1 MGNGRLD
8 PHAPLA
14 LLIKN
19 GGDAKGTQTE
29 ALLTSVAQR
38 TGMTVL
44 DGGKY
49 GSNNGFDL
57 VLKGK
62 DGAITVI
69 LDGKQLTSSGAV
81 QLSNQGA
88 GGTNQLSPGWVEQVI
103 KNIRDTNPNSP
114 AIAAIQAAEKA
125 GTLSIGVG
133 GVNRTTGQLLV
144 LPVTV
149 PNKPK

>member
-1 MGNGRLD
+1 
-8 PHAPLA
+8 
-14 LLIKN
+14 
-19 GGDAKGTQTE
+19 
-29 ALLTSVAQR
+29 
-38 TGMTVL
+38 
-44 DGGKY
+44 
-49 GSNNGFDL
+49 
-57 VLKGK
+57 
-62 DGAITVI
+62 
-69 LDGKQLTSSGAV
+69 V

>member
-1 MGNGRLD
+1 M

-57 VLKGK
+57 VLQGK
-62 DGAITVI
+62 DGVITVI
-69 LDGKQLTSSGAV
+69 VDGKQLTSSGAV

-88 GGTNQLSPGWVEQVI
+88 GGTNQLSPRWVEQVI
-103 KNIRDTNPNSP
+103 INIRNTNPNSP
-114 AIAAIQAAEKA
+114 AIAAIQAAEKT

-149 PNKPK
+149 PNK